1 MIDVRLR
8 LEKYNITNSINDKV
22 NKRNNSM
29 TNLKKLSTVHYSE
42 TPAKHIS
49 IYYSESTYKI

>member
-42 TPAKHIS
+42 TTAKHIS
-49 IYYSESTYKI
+49 IYLYKRE